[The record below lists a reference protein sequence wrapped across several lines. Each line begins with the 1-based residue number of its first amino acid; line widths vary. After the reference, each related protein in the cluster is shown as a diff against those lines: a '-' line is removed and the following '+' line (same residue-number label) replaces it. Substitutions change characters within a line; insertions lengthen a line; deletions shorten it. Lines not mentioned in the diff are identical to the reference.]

1 MGMLFRM
8 LAPKPAKKIR
18 RVVHPVSLL
27 TPMPV
32 GRAKMAV
39 VNAANP
45 SGAVKRAARREIVA
59 MLRTP
64 VTAPRATPTTRAAG
78 PPWRSGVTASPP
90 ALPAVA
96 SDPWFV
102 AVEAG
107 RRAAIAEA
115 AVATDERAQYE
126 ALSLANSFQELALES
141 LREALDSAGSLGAE
155 RDALAVFGAAWIEE
169 SSLRWESRMER
180 QNALVEILGRAE
192 CERIVEQRASPR
204 MAEVKAAVMA
214 RLQDELAAA
223 RLRLTL
229 GD

>member
-18 RVVHPVSLL
+18 RLAHPVSLL
-27 TPMPV
+27 TPRPV
-32 GRAKMAV
+32 GRAKVAV

-45 SGAVKRAARREIVA
+45 SGAVKRAAKREIVA
-59 MLRTP
+59 MLHAP
-64 VTAPRATPTTRAAG
+64 VTAPQATPTTRGGAAS
-78 PPWRSGVTASPP
+78 RSGVAASPP

-115 AVATDERAQYE
+115 AVAPDERAQYE

-155 RDALAVFGAAWIEE
+155 RDALGVFGAAWIEE
-169 SSLRWESRMER
+169 SSLGWESRMER

-214 RLQDELAAA
+214 RLQEELADA

-229 GD
+229 ED